1 MPGKIKIEKGKVI
14 FELKGVDKVL
24 AVKSRLTVPIEHI
37 KSVSTK
43 KADWGF
49 LRFQLRMGGTGI
61 PLLVKNGRYWDRRRG
76 WLFYVM
82 RHPKRCVT
90 VGLKN
95 ERYKKIIFEVEDKEK
110 TAKKLLAYL
119 SKSGYGTTGSALR

>member
-14 FELKGVDKVL
+14 FELKGVDKAL
-24 AVKSRLTVPIEHI
+24 AIKSKIVIPISHI

-43 KADWGF
+43 KAEWGWF
-49 LRFQLRMGGTGI
+49 RQLRIGGTGLA
-61 PLLVKNGRYWDRRRG
+61 PLVKAGRFWDRKRG

-82 RHPKRCVT
+82 HHPERCVT

-95 ERYKKIIFEVEDKEK
+95 EKYRKIIFEVEDKAAV
-110 TAKKLLAYL
+110 AKKLLASL
-119 SKSGYGTTGSALR
+119 PKSERGISGSALR